1 MSKIRFATLWLDG
14 CSGCH
19 MSFLDL
25 DERLLDLADQIELV
39 YSPLVDFKEFP
50 ENVDI
55 ALVEGAISTDED
67 IEKIQKIRE
76 RTRILVAFGDC
87 GVTANIPSMR
97 NPFGKDEVL
106 KSVYLDR
113 EVDNPQI
120 PDQVVPALL
129 NRSVPIH
136 RIVKVDLFVPGC
148 PPTADTIFYTLTELL
163 AGRTPD
169 LNHLSRFGA

>member
-1 MSKIRFATLWLDG
+1 MSKIRLATLWLDG

-25 DERLLDLADQIELV
+25 DERLLALADQIELV
-39 YSPLVDFKEFP
+39 YSPLVDVKHFP

-67 IEKIQKIRE
+67 IEKIQLVRKN
-76 RTRILVAFGDC
+76 TKILVAFGDC
-87 GVTANIPSMR
+87 AVTANIPSMR
-97 NPFGKDEVL
+97 NPFGKDEIL

-120 PDQVVPALL
+120 PGQVVPNLL
-129 NRSVPIH
+129 NRAVPLH

-148 PPTADTIFYTLTELL
+148 PPTANTIFHTVSELI
-163 AGRTPD
+163 AGRIPD